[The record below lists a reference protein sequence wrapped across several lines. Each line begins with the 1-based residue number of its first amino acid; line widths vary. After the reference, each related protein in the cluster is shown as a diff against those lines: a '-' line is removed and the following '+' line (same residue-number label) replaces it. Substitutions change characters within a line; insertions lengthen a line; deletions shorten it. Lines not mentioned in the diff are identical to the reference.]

1 MSVPSIVG
9 ISGSPKR
16 TSRTT
21 AVVRAVLEA
30 IEASARSN
38 SRLIELVDAAP
49 VLFRALT
56 RDSLNAEQQASSIIR
71 TVEAADVLV
80 VGTPVYRASYSGA
93 LKHLFDLVHH
103 EALAG
108 KLVVLVATA
117 GSPVHGL
124 VNEHQLRPLFGF
136 FNALTVPT
144 TIFATEADFVGVQ
157 IVNPKIDA
165 RIARAAREVVE
176 LLASRNQPGVAAPA
190 AQRSTV
196 VTSSNSL

>member
-16 TSRTT
+16 SSRTT
-21 AVVRAVLEA
+21 VVVRAVLEA
-30 IEASARSN
+30 IEASAPSN
-38 SRLIELVDAAP
+38 TRLIELAEAAP
-49 VLFRALT
+49 LLFRALT
-56 RDSLNAEQQASSIIR
+56 RDSLASEPQASSIIR

-80 VGTPVYRASYSGA
+80 VGTPVYRGSYTGA

-117 GSPVHGL
+117 GSSIHGL

-144 TIFATEADFVGVQ
+144 TIFATEADFVELEV
-157 IVNPKIDA
+157 INPAIDA
-165 RIARAAREVVE
+165 RIARAAQEVVE
-176 LLASRNQPGVAAPA
+176 LLPSRNRPA
-190 AQRSTV
+190 ATASAAHRNIAV
-196 VTSSNSL
+196 A

>member
-16 TSRTT
+16 SSRTT
-21 AVVRAVLEA
+21 VVVRAVLEA
-30 IEASARSN
+30 IEASAPSN
-38 SRLIELVDAAP
+38 TRLIELADAAP
-49 VLFRALT
+49 LLFRALT
-56 RDSLNAEQQASSIIR
+56 RDSLDLELPASSIIR

-80 VGTPVYRASYSGA
+80 VGTPVYRASYTGA

-108 KLVVLVATA
+108 KLVVLVSTG

-144 TIFATEADFVGVQ
+144 TIFATEADFAELQ
-157 IVNPKIDA
+157 LVNQGIDA
-165 RIARAAREVVE
+165 RIARAAEEVVK
-176 LLASRNQPGVAAPA
+176 LLPLRSRPAVAASA
-190 AQRSTV
+190 AQRNIV
-196 VTSSNSL
+196 VA

>member
-1 MSVPSIVG
+1 MSVHSIVG

-16 TSRTT
+16 FSRTT

-30 IEASARSN
+30 IDAGAPAN
-38 SRLIELVDAAP
+38 ARLIELADAAP

-56 RDSLNAEQQASSIIR
+56 RDRLEADPQAWSIIGA
-71 TVEAADVLV
+71 VEAADVLV
-80 VGTPVYRASYSGA
+80 VGTPVYRGSYSGA

-108 KLVVLVATA
+108 KLVVLAATG
-117 GSPVHGL
+117 GSLVHGL

-144 TIFATEADFVGVQ
+144 TIFATEADFVEFQ
-157 IVNPKIDA
+157 LVNPRIDT
-165 RIARAAREVVE
+165 RIARAAQEVVE
-176 LLASRNQPGVAAPA
+176 LLALRNRPVASA
-190 AQRSTV
+190 AMVGRNTV
-196 VTSSNSL
+196 VA